1 MDDCVELLDIA
12 RDAARN
18 IQRRYDLDWTPDDYD
33 DAAGWALVELVEAKA
48 HVRVRDIT
56 RRYAFGIAQHAIID
70 SMLKSRRREPRAQPL
85 REWGQTPAESAAH
98 SAEWAARIDA
108 LLTDIFPDRD
118 REIFVLRVAEGLSRG
133 ELAARVGGE
142 FGEMHRVLQR
152 CRKRLSR
159 IKEHGNANTMAV

>member
-48 HVRVRDIT
+48 HVRGDIT

-98 SAEWAARIDA
+98 SAEWAAQIDA
-108 LLTDIFPDRD
+108 LLANILPAVDRKIFM
-118 REIFVLRVAEGLSRG
+118 LRVTEGLSRG

-142 FGEMHRVLQR
+142 FWDMHRVLQR

-159 IKEHGNANTMAV
+159 IGAMQ